1 MACLFPGASSLGEF
15 WQNLVAGRDS
25 TSLATFE
32 QMGIDPLLL
41 FDPAKGKRDRYYA
54 LRGGFVQAPP
64 FDPTGFQLPPEHLA
78 ELDKL
83 YAWTLRVTREALAD
97 GGVFG
102 DLDALRRCGI
112 VLGNLSFPTH
122 ASQRLLAPIYRR
134 AVEQGLAQLAGW
146 PVALDPAIFAAP
158 GAARDAAISAGPAA
172 LAAQA
177 LGLRGGWM
185 ALDAACASSLYAL
198 KLACTQLQLGKADL
212 MLASA
217 VSAADALF
225 IHMGFS
231 IFQAYPEGG
240 TSAPFERESRGLTSG
255 EGAGALLLKRYSD
268 AVRDGNKIYALI
280 RGIGWS
286 NDGAGKH
293 VLVPNP
299 KGQLLAYERA
309 YAEAGLA
316 PSDTAYIECHAT
328 GTPVGDTVE
337 LQTIEQFFGQ
347 RGHLPLLGSV
357 KSNFGH
363 MLTAAGM
370 AGVMKVALSM
380 AHNQIPPTIG
390 ITTPLASP
398 SGAVGPQQIV
408 RSAQPWPSSHPNQ
421 AAVSAFGFGG
431 TNAHLVLERVG
442 QGLRQAQPTGDK
454 SDARGLRQAQ
464 PTSAGDARGLRQAQ
478 PAGNKS
484 DTRWLSLSKPTSA
497 GDARGLRQAQPTSL
511 SKPAPHPPLAIIG
524 MGACFGPWQSLNEF
538 EQALVAGEQAFGPL
552 PATRW
557 KGCEQDGDLLRAY
570 GLAEGVAPAGS
581 YIERF
586 TIDSLRY
593 KIPPAA
599 GDQPI
604 PQQLLI
610 LKVAD
615 EALRDAG
622 MQPGGNVAV
631 LVAMEAELAVHQFR
645 ARVDMVWQLPAA
657 LEQAG
662 IHLQPTELAQLE
674 DAIKATLNDPA
685 QVNQYT
691 SFIGNLMACR
701 IAALWDFSGP
711 AFTIAAEECGVFRAL
726 EIAQELLAA
735 GSVEAVV
742 VGAVDLAGGVERV
755 LTRSIV
761 SPVGSGV
768 GHADSVTGWLVGE
781 GAGAIVLRRHNA
793 ESEAEQRI
801 YATLDSLALLT
812 QQAGENAAQVVARAA
827 LSALQAAGVPPTHV
841 GALELWA
848 SGVATED
855 TAEIAGL
862 AQVYGANEASQKVAL
877 TCAVGSAKANIGHAQ
892 AAAGIA
898 SLIRAALSLHGRIQL
913 GVPGWHAPREAALWA
928 TTPFYVP
935 HDTRPW
941 MAPRAMRRCAAVNA
955 LGSGGLVAHAVLG
968 EVGRLPGRQNEPVGH
983 HPLSRNAGEGAGG
996 EGHPGY
1002 SQNPSAGGEGRPG
1015 HAQNPSALPPAPTTW
1030 EMRRPALRQAQGS
1043 LAEGGPGGEG
1053 RPAPPL
1059 DLRARQRL
1067 PVLIPLAANELTALQ
1082 GLLDELEAAVQAGQ
1096 PLEAVQR
1103 DAISAWNEA
1112 RGARHTLALVANT
1125 PNDLLRE
1132 LGLARKALPGV
1143 IATGRS
1149 WETPGGSAFTAR
1161 PLGLRGEVALVY
1173 PGAFTSYAGLGRT
1186 LLPSFPGLHEVLERA
1201 ASRPDAAIGAHRL
1214 YLRQQTRPNEAD
1226 LERQKLR
1233 LRGDTTSLM
1242 AAGVGFATLFT
1253 TLLREGFGLRPGCAL
1268 GYSMG
1273 ESTMQWA
1280 LGVWRDGDEVM
1291 RRLATSPV
1299 FTQRLVGQ
1307 RTAARDY
1314 LGLGAEGDDDFWHVY
1329 VVRAPVERVRERLRG
1344 ERQLFLTHV
1353 NTPNEVVLAGLATA
1367 LPPVL
1372 ADLGGESFRAPFGAV
1387 MHCPPVE
1394 ADFAD
1399 LVTFHHMPVADV
1411 PPLRLYTA
1419 AHYGVGEVNS
1429 DAIAHNIARAVC
1441 QPVDFPRLLERAYA
1455 DGARI
1460 FLELGPGN
1468 SCTRWIGE
1476 CFAGRE
1482 HLALAIARRGADE
1495 RLTLVQL
1502 LARLVAHQVPL
1513 DLWALL
1519 RPNAVQAPSG
1529 RSLMRPIV
1537 VGGPGIT
1544 ASIASDTHRQMVAAG
1559 RGAPPDPLPVPVP
1572 LVAPRG
1578 LVAAKERIE
1587 AQENYA
1593 VIAPSPTLWERG
1605 PGGEGHPSLPH
1616 NPPLVAAKERI
1627 ATQEN
1632 DAAISPS
1639 PTTWERGPGG
1649 EGHPSL
1655 PKSLPAAPQTPI
1667 LPTHTPPEEVPA
1679 LVEDLPAPTNHAE
1692 LLAARERTMRQL
1704 LGNVEALLTDSPSP
1718 ATRERR
1724 CPELAEGGP
1733 VGEGHPSAPA
1743 SPGGDGHPA
1752 SAQNPDV
1759 IWDEAALL
1767 EFACG
1772 SIAKVFGPE
1781 YAVIDSYLRRVR
1793 LPMPPYLLVSRVTK
1807 LDAERDLYRPCSI
1820 TTEYDIPRDAWYC
1833 VDGQAPWAVSVE
1845 SGQCDLL
1852 LISYLGIDFQCK
1864 SERVYRLL
1872 DCTLTF
1878 LDDLP
1883 KAGETLRY
1891 DIKINSF
1898 ARNGDTLLFFFSY
1911 ECFVEERMV
1920 LKMDGGCAG
1929 FFSDGELAGGRGVI
1943 DNERDL
1949 KERRAAI
1956 VQHFNAPLRTPRTS
1970 LSYED
1975 LLRLSAGD
1983 VAGCFGPAY
1992 DQRGLNP
1999 SLRLP
2004 PPAMLMIDRV
2014 TSMDPQGGA
2023 WGLGLIVAE
2032 KELRPDHWYFP
2043 CHFKDDEVLA
2053 GSLMAEGCG
2062 QLLQCYMLALGMQSH
2077 TMDARFQPIFGLPQ
2091 QVRCRGQV
2099 TPANSLMVYRME
2111 ITGIEME
2118 PVPLARAIVDILVD
2132 DRIVVRFNDLGLQ
2145 LREKEPALQP
2155 PAQRATRPALTEPV
2169 LCNEQQISEFATGSL
2184 VACFGPDYAIYDGRR
2199 APRTPNSELQL
2210 ISRIVSVDG
2219 VRGEPRAGA
2228 SLISEYD
2235 VPVNPWFCHQNSYP
2249 ETPYSVL
2256 MELGLQPCGFLS
2268 AWLGSTLPFA
2278 EHDLYFRNLDGTGQL
2293 VRPVDLRG
2301 KTLRNRVTMR
2311 SSTAIDGVIIQKFD
2325 YALECDGEPC
2335 FVGDAAFGYFT
2346 KAALAK
2352 QVGLDGGRE
2361 TQPWL
2366 SEAPGQPVV
2375 TLELGDP
2382 AQPLYRAAPG
2392 RIHERLPVGHFHL
2405 LDRVKLV
2412 AGGGKHGQGYVYGE
2426 RMVDPQDWFFRC
2438 HFHQDPVMPG
2448 SLGVE
2453 AMLRALQAYALHNGL
2468 GREFASPHLAVPHGP
2483 RCVWKYRGQI
2493 ASPTVPTTMRLE
2505 LHITRSERTSD
2516 GLLIVAEGS
2525 LWRDSL
2531 RIYHVKDLAL
2541 AVVG

>member
-1 MACLFPGASSLGEF
+1 MTQPIAIVGMACLFPGASSLAEF

-25 TSLATFE
+25 TSLATME

-41 FDPAKGKRDRYYA
+41 FDPAKGQRDRYYA
-54 LRGGFVQAPP
+54 LRGGFVQSPP
-64 FDPTGFQLPPEHLA
+64 FDPTGYQLPPEQLA

-102 DLDALRRCGI
+102 DREALTRCGL

-177 LGLRGGWM
+177 LGLRGGWL

-198 KLACTQLQLGKADL
+198 KLACNQLQLGKADL

-231 IFQAYPEGG
+231 IFQAFPEAGG
-240 TSAPFERESRGLTSG
+240 ASRPLDRNSRGLTSG

-268 AVRDGNKIYALI
+268 AVRDGDKIYAVI
-280 RGIGWS
+280 QGIGWS

-328 GTPVGDTVE
+328 GTPVGDIAE

-347 RGHLPLLGSV
+347 HGHLPMLGSV

-390 ITTPLASP
+390 IETPLASP

-431 TNAHLVLERVG
+431 TNAHLVLGRGPHPPYPLSHNVGEGAGGEGRPGNTQNLPALSPSPTTWERG
-442 QGLRQAQPTGDK
+442 PGGEGHQG
-454 SDARGLRQAQ
+454 
-464 PTSAGDARGLRQAQ
+464 
-478 PAGNKS
+478 
-484 DTRWLSLSKPTSA
+484 
-497 GDARGLRQAQPTSL
+497 
-511 SKPAPHPPLAIIG
+511 HPPLAIIG
-524 MGACFGPWQSLNEF
+524 MGACFGPWQSLNDV

-552 PATRW
+552 PTTRW
-557 KGCEQDGDLLRAY
+557 KGCEQDSDLLRAY
-570 GLAEGVAPAGS
+570 GVAEGQAPVGG

-615 EALRDAG
+615 EALRDAA
-622 MQPGGNVAV
+622 MKPGANVAV

-645 ARVDMVWQLPAA
+645 ARVDTVWQLPAA
-657 LEQAG
+657 LERAG
-662 IHLQPTELAQLE
+662 IHLQPNELAQLE

-701 IAALWDFSGP
+701 IAALWDFTGP

-726 EIAQELLAA
+726 EVAQELLAT

-755 LTRSIV
+755 LTRSLV

-768 GHADSVTGWLVGE
+768 GHDELASGWLVGE
-781 GAGAIVLRRHNA
+781 GAGAIVLRRHEPNA
-793 ESEAEQRI
+793 ETEQRI
-801 YATLDSLALLT
+801 YATIDSLALLT
-812 QQAGENAAQVVARAA
+812 RQRGEQADQVVARAA
-827 LSALQAAGVPPTHV
+827 QCALQAAGVKPAHV

-848 SGVATED
+848 SGVAAED
-855 TAEIAGL
+855 AAEMAGL
-862 AQVYGANEASQKVAL
+862 AQVYGANAAGQKVAP
-877 TCAVGSAKANIGHAQ
+877 TCAVGSVKANVGHAQ

-898 SLIRAALSLHGRIQL
+898 SLIRAALSIHGRIQL

-935 HDTRPW
+935 HDARPW
-941 MAPRAMRRCAAVNA
+941 MAPRGARRRAAVSA
-955 LGSGGLVAHAVLG
+955 LGSGGVVAHAVLG
-968 EVGRLPGRQNEPVGH
+968 EAGRWPSPP
-983 HPLSRNAGEGAGG
+983 HPLSRHAGEGAGG
-996 EGHPGY
+996 EGRPTPA
-1002 SQNPSAGGEGRPG
+1002 QNPSAFPPSPTTWERGPGGEGHPTP
-1015 HAQNPSALPPAPTTW
+1015 AQNPSALTPSPTTW
-1030 EMRRPALRQAQGS
+1030 ER
-1043 LAEGGPGGEG
+1043 GPGGEG
-1053 RPAPPL
+1053 RPVPPL
-1059 DLRARQRL
+1059 DLRAHQQL
-1067 PVLIPLAANELTALQ
+1067 PALIPLAANELTALQ
-1082 GLLDELEAAVQAGQ
+1082 GLLDDLEAAVQAGQ
-1096 PLEAVQR
+1096 PLAAVQR

-1132 LGLARKALPGV
+1132 LGMARKALPGV
-1143 IATGRS
+1143 VATGRS

-1161 PLGLRGEVALVY
+1161 PLGQRGEVALVY

-1186 LLPSFPGLHEVLERA
+1186 LLPAFPGLHEVLERA

-1214 YLRQQTRPNEAD
+1214 YLRQQTRPSEAD

-1329 VVRAPVERVRERLRG
+1329 VVRAPAERVRERLRD
-1344 ERQLFLTHV
+1344 ERQVFLTHV

-1394 ADFAD
+1394 ADVAD

-1419 AHYGVGEVNS
+1419 AHYGPGEVNS

-1441 QPVDFPRLLERAYA
+1441 QPVDFPRLVERAYA

-1468 SCTRWIGE
+1468 SCTRWISE

-1495 RLTLVQL
+1495 RMTLVQL

-1513 DLWALL
+1513 DLHALL
-1519 RPNAVQAPSG
+1519 RPNAAQAPSG

-1544 ASIASDTHRQMVAAG
+1544 ASIVSDAHRQMVAAG

-1572 LVAPRG
+1572 LVAPHPLPAPPVEILESR
-1578 LVAAKERIE
+1578 E
-1587 AQENYA
+1587 QE
-1593 VIAPSPTLWERG
+1593 S
-1605 PGGEGHPSLPH
+1605 
-1616 NPPLVAAKERI
+1616 VAAKERI

-1639 PTTWERGPGG
+1639 PTTWERGPEG

-1655 PKSLPAAPQTPI
+1655 PKSQPAAPQTTI

-1704 LGNVEALLTDSPSP
+1704 LGSVESLLTTSPSP
-1718 ATRERR
+1718 ATRER
-1724 CPELAEGGP
+1724 GP
-1733 VGEGHPSAPA
+1733 GGEGHHPAPTSPTVATSPSPA
-1743 SPGGDGHPA
+1743 TWERGPGGEGHLSLAVSPTATSPSPA
-1752 SAQNPDV
+1752 TRERGPGGEGHHPVPAQNPNV

-1807 LDAERDLYRPCSI
+1807 LDAERDAYRPCSI

-1943 DNERDL
+1943 DNDRDL

-1956 VQHFNAPLRTPRTS
+1956 VQPFNAPLHTPRTT

-2111 ITGIEME
+2111 ITGIELE

-2155 PAQRATRPALTEPV
+2155 PAQRAVRPALTESV

-2219 VRGEPRAGA
+2219 VRGTPRSGA

-2249 ETPYSVL
+2249 ETPYSIL

-2293 VRPVDLRG
+2293 LRPVDLRG

-2366 SEAPGQPVV
+2366 SEAQGQPVT
-2375 TLELGDP
+2375 TLELSDP
-2382 AQPLYRAAPG
+2382 AQPLYRAAAG

-2405 LDRVKLV
+2405 LDRVKIV
-2412 AGGGKHGQGYVYGE
+2412 AGGGKQGQGYIYGE
-2426 RMVDPQDWFFRC
+2426 RVVDPNDWFFRC

-2448 SLGVE
+2448 SLGLE
-2453 AMLRALQAYALHNGL
+2453 AMLRALQAYALHGGF
-2468 GREFASPHLAVPHGP
+2468 GREFATPHLAVAHGP

-2505 LHITRSERTSD
+2505 LHITRVERTSE